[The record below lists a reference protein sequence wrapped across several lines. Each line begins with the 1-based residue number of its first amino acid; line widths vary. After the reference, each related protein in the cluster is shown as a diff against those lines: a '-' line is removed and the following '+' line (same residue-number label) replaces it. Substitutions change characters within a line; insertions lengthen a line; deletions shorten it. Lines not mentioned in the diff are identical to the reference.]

1 MSTVPQQ
8 HMTSEME
15 QIAKSCEADN
25 KQICKSKAGAYCV
38 DTASECDS
46 ARMEVGASGAGDYF
60 MATGVSRKTQG
71 QGVLREAAGDEA
83 DDVVPAPAC
92 AGAQCQFTQ
101 GSRNQ
106 LGHPGMLL

>member
-1 MSTVPQQ
+1 MSAVPQQ

-25 KQICKSKAGAYCV
+25 KQICKSKSGAYCV
-38 DTASECDS
+38 DSESDCDS
-46 ARMEVGASGAGDYF
+46 ARMDTSAAGTGDYF

-71 QGVLREAAGDEA
+71 QGALRDEAADEA

-101 GSRNQ
+101 GARNQ
-106 LGHPGMLL
+106 IGHPGMLL